1 MSACAID
8 RDRILFDYVVNYVF
22 PQYALP
28 WNNFYTN
35 IDAEPFYQRNEERNQ
50 NARLARSPLV
60 VTANPHLVIKNSDS
74 IVDWRQTIDPRGG
87 DYLNTGSVVDSIAQK
102 MFLGKL
108 VSNGCVGFDY
118 QYIYNGRFAGANLSN
133 TQDNSWVILQFN
145 LTQLPRSS
153 NASVVVVS
161 SNGPN
166 PSAYSTLNGFIII
179 NDERQVNIKMP
190 LPLGIDTS
198 DFAKVVESCDCNS
211 SNTVYGL
218 YGNRIFI
225 AIKVDDLGDDS
236 SADISYNISFRIAET
251 GGLGSA
257 IPGLALAAVG
267 PIVG

>member
-1 MSACAID
+1 MSACAIEK
-8 RDRILFDYVVNYVF
+8 DRILFDYVVNYVF
-22 PQYALP
+22 PQYSLP

-35 IDAEPFYQRNEERNQ
+35 IDAETFYQRNEERNQ

-60 VTANPHLVIKNSDS
+60 VTANPHLVIKNSGS
-74 IVDWRQTIDPRGG
+74 IVDWRKTIDPSG
-87 DYLNTGSVVDSIAQK
+87 DYSNTGSVVDSIAQK

-118 QYIYNGRFAGANLSN
+118 QYIYNGRFAGANLNN
-133 TQDNSWVILQFN
+133 TQNCSWVILQFN

-190 LPLGIDTS
+190 LPLGLDGNNNVT
-198 DFAKVVESCDCNS
+198 DACNNNV